1 MMTAQS
7 ASTSASTSQLK
18 RTALLG
24 HFLSGI
30 LSLVFLTSAVAKTRS
45 FHELEATLAASRLV
59 PVLLVSQAATLLLVT
74 EFLLAFLLLLPVT
87 RRPAL
92 HASTVLVSMFAAY
105 SIWHWMQGIP
115 VPCHCFGILFQLSP
129 AQSITLNLGLLLLIG
144 GLLAK
149 SENLGSVPVSL
160 AQRGK
165 TPETTA

>member
-1 MMTAQS
+1 MMTAQL
-7 ASTSASTSQLK
+7 ASTSASTSSTK

-24 HFLSGI
+24 HLLSGI

-45 FHELEATLAASRLV
+45 FHELESTLAASRLV

-74 EFLLAFLLLLPVT
+74 EFLLAFLLLLPVA

-92 HASTVLVSMFAAY
+92 HASIVLVSVFAAY
-105 SIWHWMQGIP
+105 STWRWMQGIP

-129 AQSITLNLGLLLLIG
+129 AQSITLNLSLLLLIG
-144 GLLAK
+144 GLLTK
-149 SENLGSVPVSL
+149 SENLGSVPMSL

-165 TPETTA
+165 TPETIA